1 MSSPAFQIRPGR
13 IRSAAAP
20 SRVTG
25 IAGAAIARARL
36 TVVPRTRTRT
46 SRLPFVTLVSFV
58 LLAGVIGLLMFNT
71 SMQQAAFATT
81 SMEQQAATL
90 TAREQTLRMELDTLR
105 DPQRVARQAQ
115 RMGMVMPA
123 VPAFLRLADGEVLGT
138 PTPATRDNA
147 LRLLPRAPQKPA
159 VLDPAPNVVT
169 VEAAPADPTST
180 TGTSGTAGTAGT
192 STGAASG
199 KHGHRHGR
207 NHQNS
212 PDQQP

>member
-13 IRSAAAP
+13 IRSSAASGYAP
-20 SRVTG
+20 GRVSG
-25 IAGAAIARARL
+25 LAGAALERARL

-46 SRLPFVTLVSFV
+46 SRVPFVMLVSFV

-81 SMEQQAATL
+81 SMEQQAATM
-90 TAREQTLRMELDTLR
+90 TAREQTLRMELDMLR
-105 DPQRVARQAQ
+105 DPQRVGLEAQ

-123 VPAFLRLADGEVLGT
+123 NPAFLRLSDGKVLGT
-138 PTPATRDNA
+138 PTPATRENA

-169 VEAAPADPTST
+169 VTARSAD
-180 TGTSGTAGTAGT
+180 
-192 STGAASG
+192 TGAGSGHHRDGHGKNG
-199 KHGHRHGR
+199 KHQHSNHG
-207 NHQNS
+207 NG
-212 PDQQP
+212 